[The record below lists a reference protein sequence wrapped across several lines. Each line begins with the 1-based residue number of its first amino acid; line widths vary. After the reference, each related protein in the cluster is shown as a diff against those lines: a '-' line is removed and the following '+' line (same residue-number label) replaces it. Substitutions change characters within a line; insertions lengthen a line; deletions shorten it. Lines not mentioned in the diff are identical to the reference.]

1 MKKETADLVD
11 LQELF
16 EMAGPSIFLDDFDV
30 PGFIASIKNE
40 DGVLVPPRFDF
51 SDYVPSETATW
62 ITENS
67 EQFNMIDSYYD
78 GVADVEKGYMESLKI
93 DKSCKCFM
101 VKGKHFLFLRERPRI
116 FKVYGDF
123 QCVKLVMLCS
133 LIHP

>member
-1 MKKETADLVD
+1 MNKETADLVD

-30 PGFIASIKNE
+30 SGFIASIKNE

-78 GVADVEKGYMESLKI
+78 GVADVKNGL
-93 DKSCKCFM
+93 
-101 VKGKHFLFLRERPRI
+101 
-116 FKVYGDF
+116 
-123 QCVKLVMLCS
+123 
-133 LIHP
+133 